1 MTDSTLIPSLDQVA
15 DRIEDL
21 MARHRLPSVSLAI
34 AQGDRVEARGFGMAD
49 LRGRPATGGT
59 PYLLASVT
67 KPVVATLCVM
77 LAERGLI
84 DLDEPLADRL
94 PWLDR
99 QRPGRGGRPTAR
111 QALNH
116 TAGFGRYWDF
126 AYDEEPLGIE
136 RAVDRYGVLIH
147 EPGTRFEYANLGY
160 GVLEPWLVAATGHP
174 LGELLERYLFGPL
187 GLSSGAYGP
196 GAGGADAAVPYTAER
211 HVPYP
216 TITTSH
222 PAASMAWLS
231 AADLA
236 RFGLTHTYGSAVL
249 APGSAAAVRTPGLG
263 EPQPSTE
270 RYGLGWNVR
279 YSGGVEVLAHA
290 GDMCG
295 VGASLAV
302 LPELGVSAAAVVNR
316 TGSFAQARTAC
327 EILLEGLVS
336 RIGPEDAPRAAS
348 PLPIGEWAGQ
358 VETPTG
364 PIPLLMGMSG
374 DGTAW
379 IEVAGEGRT
388 PARVEE
394 DESYDVMLAA
404 ETQLPTPDALR
415 ASPWLELALDV
426 GDDRLVG
433 SARAVKHGESGDR
446 VGNCLTHWCEL
457 ERVR

>member
-15 DRIEDL
+15 DRVEDL
-21 MARHRLPSVSLAI
+21 MARHRLPSISLAI

-49 LRGRPATGGT
+49 LKGRPATGGT

-126 AYDEEPLGIE
+126 AYDDEPLGIE

-196 GAGGADAAVPYTAER
+196 GAGGAEAAVPYTAER

-222 PAASMAWLS
+222 PAASMAWMS

-249 APGSAAAVRTPGLG
+249 APGSAAAVRTPGLEDG
-263 EPQPSTE
+263 E
-270 RYGLGWNVR
+270 RYGLGLNVR
-279 YSGGVEVLAHA
+279 HPDGVEVLAHA

-295 VGASLAV
+295 VGASLAI
-302 LPELGVSAAAVVNR
+302 LPEFGVSAAAVVNQ
-316 TGSFAQARTAC
+316 TGSFAHARTAC
-327 EILLEGLVS
+327 EILLETLVS
-336 RIGPEDAPRAAS
+336 HIGPEEDTTS
-348 PLPIGEWAGQ
+348 PKPVPAGEWAGQ
-358 VETPTG
+358 VATPFG
-364 PIPLLMGMSG
+364 AVPLRVEVDG
-374 DGTAW
+374 DGSVW
-379 IEVAGEGRT
+379 IEVTGSGRVQ
-388 PARVEE
+388 ARVEE

-404 ETQLPTPDALR
+404 ELQLPTPDALR

-426 GDDRLVG
+426 GDDRLTG
-433 SARAVKHGESGDR
+433 AARAVKHGESGDR